1 VVAELRVKPGVT
13 SVNRLHRFGLGELP
27 RHSVAHSAD
36 TLNTR
41 AGIFMCDFVYAPDF
55 EQLGQLARRVISLR
69 HAPPAGGTDPAT
81 LRTLQVKLSS

>member
-1 VVAELRVKPGVT
+1 LA
-13 SVNRLHRFGLGELP
+13 ELP

-41 AGIFMCDFVYAPDF
+41 ARVFMCDSVYAPHF

-69 HAPPAGGTDPAT
+69 HAPPPAGGTDPAT